1 MSKVPEIDYR
11 LWLEDETKGEFVRKL
26 GDALSDIGFFS
37 LSNHGIPQELIDS
50 TYSNGAD
57 FFALDRNQKSR
68 YKLSEIGHQRGWTP
82 FGTEH
87 AKDTN
92 IPDLKEFWQT
102 GRTTKNSSAT
112 YPQNV
117 WPDEEVPHFR
127 DSFDPLYN
135 KMEDLSKELLKAASL
150 YLGMQENWLPEM
162 AVEGNTIM
170 RLIHYP
176 PTIGAEP
183 GAVRSAQHEDINF
196 ITLLVGSTA
205 SGLQVLDNEGKWHDV
220 KAGSDK
226 IVVDSGDMI
235 QNLTN
240 GLFKSTTHRVVNPE
254 DNSTSR
260 YSMPMFVHPRN
271 EIDLTPHE
279 KFILATTGDAEYE
292 GITAGEFLHQRLV
305 EIGLI
310 EE

>member
-11 LWLEDETKGEFVRKL
+11 LWLKDETKGEFVKKL

-50 TYSNGAD
+50 TYSTGAD

-68 YKLSEIGHQRGWTP
+68 YKLSDIGHQRGWTP

-102 GRTTKNSSAT
+102 GRTTNNSSAT

-117 WPDEEVPHFR
+117 WPDEEVPQFR
-127 DSFDPLYN
+127 QSFDPLYD

-162 AVEGNTIM
+162 AIEGNTIM

-176 PTIGAEP
+176 PTIEP
-183 GAVRSAQHEDINF
+183 NLVRLG
-196 ITLLVGSTA
+196 LL
-205 SGLQVLDNEGKWHDV
+205 NM
-220 KAGSDK
+220 K
-226 IVVDSGDMI
+226 ISI
-235 QNLTN
+235 SSLC
-240 GLFKSTTHRVVNPE
+240 
-254 DNSTSR
+254 
-260 YSMPMFVHPRN
+260 
-271 EIDLTPHE
+271 
-279 KFILATTGDAEYE
+279 
-292 GITAGEFLHQRLV
+292 
-305 EIGLI
+305 
-310 EE
+310 